1 VTRDAAAGIRRWP
14 RATSLPSRALDR
26 RANEIRGPSSVEA
39 LAMQNPVGWFEIYVQ
54 DMPRAKAFYE
64 GVLAA
69 KLEKLEAPDSSP
81 FEMWAF
87 PMQQDGTGAA
97 GALVKMEGMPSGGNS
112 TLVYFSCQ
120 DCAVEAGRVAG
131 QGGKVIKDKFS
142 IGPYGFIALVTD
154 TEGNMI
160 GLHSTQ

>member
-1 VTRDAAAGIRRWP
+1 
-14 RATSLPSRALDR
+14 
-26 RANEIRGPSSVEA
+26 
-39 LAMQNPVGWFEIYVQ
+39 MQNPVGWFEIYVQ

-64 GVLAA
+64 AVLALT
-69 KLEKLEAPDSSP
+69 LEKLEAPDSS
-81 FEMWAF
+81 EMWAF

-131 QGGKVIKDKFS
+131 QGGKVVRDKFA

-160 GLHSTQ
+160 GLHSMQ